1 MEAGRPGGPL
11 HIMFGPGW
19 GCSPVSLTRFSS
31 RFNLG
36 FIPAVFLPLGAM
48 AAVIRNQEASES
60 KVLLPMT
67 KICQ

>member
-1 MEAGRPGGPL
+1 MEAGRQGRSL
-11 HIMFGPGW
+11 HLTFGPGW

-31 RFNLG
+31 RFNLV

-48 AAVIRNQEASES
+48 AAVIRNQEASDS

-67 KICQ
+67 KVCQ